1 MFEEPMKGCCPH
13 VAGTEYENACL
24 LGGICYGG
32 ASTCEYRRRTTCKN
46 NYGEYCDKYD
56 TCDCKDCEMTPP
68 VDKDGCTGGYCSCKE
83 CQTKTECVALNCGEL
98 CPCRRDENKN
108 FGDKEVSN
116 AKAD

>member
-1 MFEEPMKGCCPH
+1 
-13 VAGTEYENACL
+13 
-24 LGGICYGG
+24 
-32 ASTCEYRRRTTCKN
+32 
-46 NYGEYCDKYD
+46 
-56 TCDCKDCEMTPP
+56 MTPP